1 MFRVQIKKVILM
13 NTHIK
18 YIQALKKN
26 QEKAIIEEQEIFT
39 TARLQLFI
47 FAHSWRLWEKT
58 AEKECFSIYFTNVLI
73 WKNKTS
79 FSIFL
84 NYMHVTQVQVGAR
97 QLYRQWYSRLLLI
110 QSK

>member
-47 FAHSWRLWEKT
+47 FAHS
-58 AEKECFSIYFTNVLI
+58 
-73 WKNKTS
+73 
-79 FSIFL
+79 
-84 NYMHVTQVQVGAR
+84 
-97 QLYRQWYSRLLLI
+97 
-110 QSK
+110 